1 MLRPASLLRWSLP
14 LALLLTATIHAAD
27 DPSKLADW
35 PRFRGPKLNNLSPDK
50 GLLKKWP
57 KDGPPVVWKA
67 TKIGSGYSSITV
79 AGDRV
84 FTLGNRND
92 KTFIVALNR
101 KDGEELWTAEVGSA
115 GNDLGCT
122 PTVDGDRVYAI
133 GQRGDL
139 VCAAVADGKVKWRK
153 NFIKDFKG
161 HCGSWSYTE
170 SPLVDGDKLVCTP
183 GAKDALMVALDKKTG
198 NLIWKCAAPVRDSTA
213 GYSSPVIATVGG
225 VRLYVQLAACGVI
238 GVRAKDG
245 KFLWVYDKLGNNT
258 ANIPTPTVLGDEVLC
273 AAGYGKG
280 AALLKLSA
288 DGDKVT
294 AKEVYYNR
302 QMRNRH
308 GGLVV
313 VGDYVYGD
321 TDHDGRPFCAEVKTG
336 KVKWKKGRGQ
346 GSGSAAVTYA
356 DGHLYF
362 LYQNGIMALVKATPD
377 AYEEISAFK
386 VPNPQGNSWAHPV
399 VVGGRLYLRQ
409 GNTLWCYDV
418 KEK

>member
-1 MLRPASLLRWSLP
+1 MLRPASLLRCSLP
-14 LALLLTATIHAAD
+14 LTLLLTATAPGAD
-27 DPSKLADW
+27 DPSKASDW
-35 PRFRGPKLNNLSPDK
+35 PRFRGPQLNNLSPDK

-84 FTLGNRND
+84 FTLGNQGN
-92 KTFIVALNR
+92 KTFIVALDR
-101 KDGEELWTAEVGSA
+101 KDGKELWKAEVGRS
-115 GNDLGCT
+115 GGDLGCT
-122 PTVDGDRVYAI
+122 PTVDGNRVYAI
-133 GQRGDL
+133 GQQGDL
-139 VCAAVADGKVKWRK
+139 VCVAAANGEVKWRK
-153 NFIKDFKG
+153 NFKKDFKG
-161 HCGSWSYTE
+161 NCGGWHYTE
-170 SPLVDGDKLVCTP
+170 SPLVDGAKLVCTP
-183 GAKDALMVALDKKTG
+183 GGKGALHGGPGQEDRRRHLEMRRPGRQQHRGLLLAG
-198 NLIWKCAAPVRDSTA
+198 HRHGGRRPPVR
-213 GYSSPVIATVGG
+213 ATGG
-225 VRLYVQLAACGVI
+225 LRCHRRGAS
-238 GVRAKDG
+238 DG

-258 ANIPTPTVLGDEVLC
+258 ANIPTPTVLGDEVFC

-302 QMRNRH
+302 QMRNKH

-321 TDHDGRPFCAEVKTG
+321 TDDSGRPFCAEVKTG
-336 KVKWKKGRGQ
+336 KVKWKKERGQ
-346 GSGSAAVTYA
+346 GAGTAAVTYA

-377 AYEEISAFK
+377 AYEEVSAF
-386 VPNPQGNSWAHPV
+386 QGASTAGAELAHPV